1 MGTKYLISSICLVL
15 VSSCVSADPVPQTA
29 DATNDCL
36 QKDSI
41 SCLQLQ
47 TYRSLRSFFSQDTID
62 IFGGLSLVKNAE
74 PKGRSLESK
83 DNEAE
88 IAETNDVEK
97 RENILED
104 FAVNKVMNF
113 FQERSLRWNLSPLV
127 TEVSETARSVAE
139 SIPSDVRSKISD
151 FIEEGRGKKKKLM
164 KALGPLLIALKMKL
178 AAFAAIAYVV
188 IALIAKKALLAS
200 LLSLLISGFIAI
212 KKLLSHHSSHHEV
225 VEHHP
230 HGWSGSGYSSGG
242 WDSYGGGGGG
252 GGHDIH
258 GSYSNNVAHTL
269 AYGGQKASRRR

>member
-1 MGTKYLISSICLVL
+1 MGTKSLVCLCLV
-15 VSSCVSADPVPQTA
+15 VSCGVFADPIPQKP
-29 DATNDCL
+29 ATNDCL

-41 SCLQLQ
+41 SCLQMQ
-47 TYRSLRSFFSQDTID
+47 TYRSLRSFFSQDNIEL
-62 IFGGLSLVKNAE
+62 FGGLSLVKNSE
-74 PKGRSLESK
+74 PKTGRSLDSK
-83 DNEAE
+83 DSDVE
-88 IAETNDVEK
+88 ITETNDVEK
-97 RENILED
+97 RENLLED
-104 FAVNKVMNF
+104 FALHKVMNF
-113 FQERSLRWNLSPLV
+113 FQERSLRWNLSPV
-127 TEVSETARSVAE
+127 VNEVSETARSVVD
-139 SIPSDVRSKISD
+139 SIPSDMKGKISE

-164 KALGPLLIALKMKL
+164 KVLGPLLIGLKMKL

-212 KKLLSHHSSHHEV
+212 KKLLSQQHSHHEV

-252 GGHDIH
+252 HGDIH

-269 AYGGQKASRRR
+269 AYSGQKASRRR

>member
-1 MGTKYLISSICLVL
+1 MGTKLVCFCLVL
-15 VSSCVSADPVPQTA
+15 VTSSCILADPIPQKGPA
-29 DATNDCL
+29 DDCL

-47 TYRSLRSFFSQDTID
+47 TYRSLKSFFAQDNIEL
-62 IFGGLSLVKNAE
+62 FGGISLVKNAE
-74 PKGRSLESK
+74 PKGRSLEPK
-83 DNEAE
+83 EEAD
-88 IAETNDVEK
+88 ITETNDVEK

-104 FAVNKVMNF
+104 FAVQKVMNF
-113 FQERSLRWNLSPLV
+113 FQERSLRWNLAPV
-127 TEVSETARSVAE
+127 VNEVAETARSVAD
-139 SIPSDVRSKISD
+139 SIPADMKTKISN

-164 KALGPLLIALKMKL
+164 KHIGPLLIGLKMKL
-178 AAFAAIAYVV
+178 AAFAALAYIV

-212 KKLLSHHSSHHEV
+212 KKLLSHHSPHHEV

-252 GGHDIH
+252 GHDIH

-269 AYGGQKASRRR
+269 AYGGQKASR